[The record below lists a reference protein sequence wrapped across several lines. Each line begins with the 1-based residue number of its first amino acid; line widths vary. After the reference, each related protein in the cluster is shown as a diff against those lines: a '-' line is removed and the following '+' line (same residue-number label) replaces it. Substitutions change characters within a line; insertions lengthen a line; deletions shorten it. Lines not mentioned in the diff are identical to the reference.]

1 MSDVRLGVCGLGLI
15 GSSLVRATGPQ
26 NAVVMDPSPSASDAM
41 RALGATV
48 VDSLSGFTSCDV
60 IALAAPTAVNSAL
73 LAELMDVGPR
83 VPTFDLGSVKEP
95 ILEVWRSDPSFP
107 FVGTHPMAG
116 SERSGAA
123 AGDADLF
130 RGSAWPVVVAPDTD
144 AAALSAVVDVILST
158 GARVVPVTAPAHDTA
173 VAVVS
178 HLSHLLA
185 GALGAAVD
193 GAPDRA
199 LAIRL
204 AAGSFRDGSRVAASP
219 PERTAEFLASNGG
232 RVAVAAREAAQSLLA
247 AADAADRSDQEALV
261 AFLRPG
267 HDARVAFEDASPDPV
282 QDIAAADLVGVLE
295 VLRSLTDTG
304 SAIVGRTG
312 DTVTVTVVQE
322 GPP

>member
-158 GARVVPVTAPAHDTA
+158 GARV
-173 VAVVS
+173 
-178 HLSHLLA
+178 
-185 GALGAAVD
+185 
-193 GAPDRA
+193 
-199 LAIRL
+199 
-204 AAGSFRDGSRVAASP
+204 
-219 PERTAEFLASNGG
+219 
-232 RVAVAAREAAQSLLA
+232 
-247 AADAADRSDQEALV
+247 
-261 AFLRPG
+261 
-267 HDARVAFEDASPDPV
+267 AFEDVSPDPV
-282 QDIAAADLVGVLE
+282 NDIPVADPVGVLE

-322 GPP
+322 G